1 MQRNQVPRWWDF
13 GGYNSSSLGIRPS
26 ETRQTI
32 LNTIPWIQ
40 RYPSLA
46 LLEPVDQTT
55 LQNSS
60 SPTEHI
66 WWFWWYVFIRIYPCT
81 ASLSLKQP
89 HHLSG
94 PKPQRPKSSA
104 MGIVYH
110 CLFHPCL
117 GLFGCYHC
125 WCDRQ
130 SCCSRHTVILG
141 HTGTYILSNR
151 RVSNEGVLGL
161 LEPGSSPSLSWMHIH
176 YPQFC
181 RLGVK
186 LMRADTVLLVKVYNQ
201 INDHYDLRLLL
212 VTYSRGYYQ
221 YLTHSHANHA
231 RLWIRITKAVGRFR
245 EALVPLECPE
255 VCSRLTEL
263 HIQYSCRI

>member
-1 MQRNQVPRWWDF
+1 MDKRTLQNSTITCCNVSFSEKPLGSYKRWRWFLQSVANYLVWAKPGWCRETQCPHWWDF

-40 RYPSLA
+40 RYPLLA

-60 SPTEHI
+60 GPTEHI

-94 PKPQRPKSSA
+94 PKPQRPKSLA
-104 MGIVYH
+104 MAIVYH

-130 SCCSRHTVILG
+130 SCRSRHTVILG
-141 HTGTYILSNR
+141 HTGTYILPNR
-151 RVSNEGVLGL
+151 RVSNEGVLG
-161 LEPGSSPSLSWMHIH
+161 PA
-176 YPQFC
+176 
-181 RLGVK
+181 
-186 LMRADTVLLVKVYNQ
+186 RA
-201 INDHYDLRLLL
+201 RLLSISFL
-212 VTYSRGYYQ
+212 NA
-221 YLTHSHANHA
+221 HSLPPVLQA
-231 RLWIRITKAVGRFR
+231 G
-245 EALVPLECPE
+245 C
-255 VCSRLTEL
+255 
-263 HIQYSCRI
+263 